1 MDTGQLMVALEHLST
16 ALRLLDQIGAPAQ
29 IGAHVDLAV
38 HQLEELVATEGS
50 PIHDQAIETNA
61 EPH

>member
-1 MDTGQLMVALEHLST
+1 MLALEHLST
-16 ALRLLDQIGAPAQ
+16 ALRLLDEIGAPAQ

-38 HQLEELVATEGS
+38 HQLEELLATEGS
-50 PIHDQAIETNA
+50 PIQHQAIETKA